1 MPFEAIKGLGPQFF
15 DVFGVLAFVYIIF
28 FSNML
33 LDGKK
38 LPKGFTVILLLI
50 GLIGFFIDLIFA
62 SSFLREL
69 S

>member
-1 MPFEAIKGLGPQFF
+1 MPFEVIKGLGPQFF

-33 LDGKK
+33 LNEKK
-38 LPKGFTVILLLI
+38 LPRGFTVILLLI

>member
-1 MPFEAIKGLGPQFF
+1 MPFETIRGLGPQFF

-33 LDGKK
+33 LNGKK